1 MWQHTLR
8 QVSGRVKFYP
18 GLFFGRGLRMS
29 FSLDYSYILQNTDWL
44 YGFVVFGARVVDV
57 SLGTLRTI
65 AIVHGRTLMSFW
77 LGFFEA
83 GIWLAVVSAI
93 VQTVSQ
99 QPALGVIY
107 ALGFATGNLVGIKV
121 EKFIAMGHLI
131 LRVHSNSNPTGLA
144 KAMRNQGYN
153 VTAFSGEGHA
163 GEVIEL
169 YVVCR
174 RRDLKSLLST
184 VTALDPNAFYVT
196 EQAGSVSSVCRPI
209 MQPVTGWR
217 AVLKKK

>member
-1 MWQHTLR
+1 M
-8 QVSGRVKFYP
+8 
-18 GLFFGRGLRMS
+18 
-29 FSLDYSYILQNTDWL
+29 DYINILQQTDWA
-44 YGFVVFGARVVDV
+44 YGFVVFFARVVDV

-93 VQTVSQ
+93 VQTVAQ

-131 LRVHSNSNPTGLA
+131 LRVNSTNNVSGMA
-144 KAMRNQGYN
+144 QAMRNQGHV
-153 VTAFSGEGHA
+153 VTAFTGEGQS
-163 GEVIEL
+163 GPVTEL

-184 VTALDPNAFYVT
+184 VTALDPHAFYVT
-196 EQAGSVSSVCRPI
+196 EQAGAVSNICRPI

>member
-1 MWQHTLR
+1 M
-8 QVSGRVKFYP
+8 VFV
-18 GLFFGRGLRMS
+18 
-29 FSLDYSYILQNTDWL
+29 DIIQNTDWS
-44 YGFVVFGARVVDV
+44 YGLVVFAARVCDV

-83 GIWLAVVSAI
+83 GIWLAVVSTI
-93 VQTVSQ
+93 VQTVSV

-107 ALGFATGNLVGIKV
+107 AFGFATGNLVGIKV

-131 LRVHSNSNPTGLA
+131 LRVISCTNPTALA
-144 KAMRNQGYN
+144 DEMRQKGHT
-153 VTAFSGEGHA
+153 VTTFAGEGRM
-163 GEVIEL
+163 GPVTEL

-174 RRDLKSLLST
+174 RRNLKNLLNIIN
-184 VTALDPNAFYVT
+184 ALDPKAFYVT
-196 EQAGSVSSVCRPI
+196 ELASAVSNINRPI

-217 AVLKKK
+217 TALKKT